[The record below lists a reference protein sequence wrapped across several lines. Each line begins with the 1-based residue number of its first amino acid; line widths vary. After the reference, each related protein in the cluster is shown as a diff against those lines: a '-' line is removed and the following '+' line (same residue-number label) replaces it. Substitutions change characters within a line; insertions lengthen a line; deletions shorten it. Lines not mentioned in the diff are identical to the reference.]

1 MRLRL
6 DGSDDRND
14 FWRVCDDSKHL
25 FPYESSAKRGI
36 KIQPPIGFLQD
47 LSKWD
52 KFLEKMIKAAGDGL
66 ITFAPETA
74 FKESPQVPSY
84 NMFKVGQKLEAV
96 DPKDPLFI
104 YPATIKEVKGERVLV
119 GFDGFDRQG
128 EFWCHFASRDI
139 FPVGW
144 CQSTGHY
151 LHSPGALLDK
161 KPLMKDANTFSA
173 PIKRKLCET
182 EKNDSDVCTNQ
193 KKNKK
198 PTKLKSKIGKILLL
212 GIKY

>member
-14 FWRVCDDSKHL
+14 FWRLCDDSKHL

-36 KIQPPIGFLQD
+36 KIQPPIGFLLD

-52 KFLEKMIKAAGDGL
+52 KFLDKMIKSAGDGQ
-66 ITFAPETA
+66 IVFAPENA
-74 FKESPQVPSY
+74 FKESPPTPPC

-96 DPKDPLFI
+96 DPKDPLLI
-104 YPATIKEVKGERVLV
+104 YPATVKQVKGDRILV

-128 EFWCHFASRDI
+128 EFWCHYSSRDI

-151 LHSPGALLDK
+151 LHGPGNLVEK
-161 KPLMKDANTFSA
+161 KPLVKEVNILNG
-173 PIKRKLCET
+173 PIKRKLSES
-182 EKNDSDVCTNQ
+182 EKNGSKVCIAQ
-193 KKNKK
+193 KKIKK
-198 PTKLKSKIGKILLL
+198 EPKLKSNKSKIFLK
-212 GIKY
+212 KFN